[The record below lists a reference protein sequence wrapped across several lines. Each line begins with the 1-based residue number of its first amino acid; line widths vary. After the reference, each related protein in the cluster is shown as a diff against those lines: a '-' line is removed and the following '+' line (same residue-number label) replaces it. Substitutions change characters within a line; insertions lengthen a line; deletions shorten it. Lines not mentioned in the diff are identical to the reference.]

1 MTAESQ
7 EEKKMKKLQTY
18 ATLIEHKSGVKI
30 QYTIICKLKN
40 GNVIP
45 AFAETF
51 SEAMCIA
58 DTFSRGNFTERVKII
73 KTSTGATTR
82 YVF

>member
-1 MTAESQ
+1 
-7 EEKKMKKLQTY
+7 MKKLQTY
-18 ATLIEHKSGVKI
+18 ATIIEHKTGVKI

-51 SEAMCIA
+51 SGAMRIA
-58 DTFSRGNFTERVKII
+58 DIYSRGDFTERVEII